1 MADGNA
7 RPELDLTALAPLL
20 GAVCAEYRDR
30 HRAAL
35 SARVRAGESGVSVA
49 ALHARIVDGMLSAL
63 FCAADAALMT
73 GAKKAAPVPKV
84 RLALVAVGGY
94 GRGLLGLSSDLDVIL
109 LCENVDDPRAAQV
122 AEALLYPLWD
132 LGLEIGHAVRGVN
145 ETLMLARED
154 LRTTTMLLDVR
165 RVAGDTA
172 LVEELLRG
180 ARRQVFDPGQREI
193 VERLLA
199 ERAARHERF
208 GGSRYL
214 LEPDVKHGCGG
225 LRDLDLA
232 LWAAQIRSGAR
243 TPEEAVRAGL
253 LVRREA
259 DALVAAREM
268 LWSVRQQLHLRAG
281 RRHDRL
287 TFEDQEEV
295 AAVLGYRDE
304 SPAITPGLSG
314 ETGEPGSDAGART
327 QLGVERFMQ
336 AYYLHARAVEH
347 VGERVLEAAREPER
361 RERARSE
368 DLLDGTLVF
377 DGHVTLKDSDALRT
391 DPALAL
397 RLYRQVIRLG
407 LPPYAFAREAIA
419 RAAAD
424 SAWCTDLR
432 ASQAARDIFLELLIT
447 TADAPLR
454 RGSILGELHEVGLL
468 LAMLPEFEPV
478 TGRVQHDVYHVY
490 TVDVHSVA
498 AVDRLR
504 SILRGEQA
512 GELPLATRLASEA
525 PRTTALFL
533 GVLLHDV
540 GKGRGRDHSVVGA
553 ELARPI
559 AERMGLSPAD
569 VAHVEWLVRDHLRL
583 YHWAMRRDTS
593 DPKTLQEIVEAIGTV
608 ERLRDLYL
616 LTLVDLGTTN
626 PTALTTWKSRV
637 LDDLH
642 RAAADAIEASA
653 SGAPIPS
660 RAAQLRA
667 EAVSGLPNDP
677 ERANV
682 LEFLDG
688 MPDRYVLTHGTD
700 LAREHAAI
708 ARARGERVVHVAA
721 GRGPSVGEGELVVV
735 TDDRPGLLADI
746 AAVLAGNR
754 LAVTTAHIYTR
765 ASLRAAEGG
774 KAEAFDVFH
783 VRRPGPSDSDPL
795 DPATLGRVERDL
807 SALLGGTLPLADLLA
822 RKTTAP
828 AWASRRSPEVRTEVL
843 VDNEVSPRFTVIDV
857 FTRDRFGLLHA
868 IARALH
874 EAHLTISLSKVST
887 EGDRVA
893 DVFYVESESG
903 GQLRDPARVEAVRVA
918 LFRAIDALANAGPPS
933 VHASS

>member
-20 GAVCAEYRDR
+20 GAVCAEYQGR

-35 SARVRAGESGVSVA
+35 AARIRKGESGVSVA
-49 ALHARIVDGMLSAL
+49 SLHARIVDGMLSAL
-63 FCAADAALMT
+63 FCAADAALVMSARKSAT
-73 GAKKAAPVPKV
+73 PLPKV

-109 LCENVDDPRAAQV
+109 LCEDVEDPRAAQV

-132 LGLEIGHAVRGVN
+132 LGLEIGHAVRGVS
-145 ETLMLARED
+145 ETLTLARED

-165 RVAGDTA
+165 RVAGDA
-172 LVEELLRG
+172 GLVDELLRG

-199 ERAARHERF
+199 ERSARHERF

-232 LWAAQIRSGAR
+232 LWAAQIRTGAR
-243 TPEEAVRAGL
+243 TPEEAIRAGL
-253 LVRREA
+253 LVSREA
-259 DALVAAREM
+259 DALAAAREM
-268 LWSVRQQLHLRAG
+268 FWSIRQQLHLRAG

-295 AAVLGYRDE
+295 AVALGYADVPDA
-304 SPAITPGLSG
+304 SAP
-314 ETGEPGSDAGART
+314 SDGARPE
-327 QLGVERFMQ
+327 LGVERFMQ
-336 AYYLHARAVEH
+336 AYYRHARDVEH

-368 DLLDGTLVF
+368 DLSDGTLVF
-377 DGHVTLKDSDALRT
+377 DGHVTLKDSDTLRA

-397 RLYRQVIRLG
+397 RLYRQVVRRG

-424 SAWCTDLR
+424 GAWCQDLR
-432 ASQAARDIFLELLIT
+432 RSEPAREIFLELLTT

-490 TVDVHSVA
+490 TVDVHSIA

-504 SILRGEQA
+504 SVLRGEQID
-512 GELPLATRLASEA
+512 ELPLATRLASEA
-525 PRTTALFL
+525 PRTTPLFL

-540 GKGRGRDHSVVGA
+540 GKGRGRDHSAVGA

-559 AERMGLSPAD
+559 AERLGLSPAD
-569 VAHVEWLVRDHLRL
+569 VDHVVWLVKDHLRL

-593 DPKTLQEIVEAIGTV
+593 DPKTLQEIVEAIGTA

-642 RAAADAIEASA
+642 RAAAEAIEASA

-660 RAAQLRA
+660 RAAQLRT
-667 EAVSGLPNDP
+667 EALTSWSGDP
-677 ERANV
+677 DRAHV
-682 LEFLDG
+682 LAFLAG

-700 LAREHAAI
+700 VVRAHALI
-708 ARARGERVVHVAA
+708 ARARGDRAVHVAA
-721 GRGPSVGEGELVVV
+721 GRGPSFGEGELVVV
-735 TDDRPGLLADI
+735 THDRPGLLADI

-754 LAVTTAHIYTR
+754 LAITTAHIYTR
-765 ASLRAAEGG
+765 VEDGR
-774 KAEAFDVFH
+774 AEAFDVFH
-783 VRRPGPSDSDPL
+783 VRRPGLADGDPL
-795 DPATLGRVERDL
+795 DAATLARVERDL
-807 SALLGGTLPLADLLA
+807 AGLLDGTLPLSDLLA
-822 RKTTAP
+822 RKTAAP
-828 AWASRRSPEVRTEVL
+828 AWASRKSPDVRTEVL
-843 VDNEVSPRFTVIDV
+843 VDNDVSPRFTVIDV

-874 EAHLTISLSKVST
+874 EARLTISLSKVST
-887 EGDRVA
+887 EGERVA
-893 DVFYVESESG
+893 DVFYVQTEQG
-903 GQLRDPARVEAVRVA
+903 GQVRDPAKVDAVRKA
-918 LFRAIDALANAGPPS
+918 LFDAIDALARPGTAG